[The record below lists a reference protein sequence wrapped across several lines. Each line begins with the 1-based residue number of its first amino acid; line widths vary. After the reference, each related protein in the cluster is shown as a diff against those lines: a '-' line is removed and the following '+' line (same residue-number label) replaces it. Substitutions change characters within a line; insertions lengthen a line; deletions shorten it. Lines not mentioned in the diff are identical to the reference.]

1 MFNTFYTASQLSRL
15 AQLPKVLFSLTLTLV
30 FSLTAIAQEPGAD
43 IEMADAM
50 RAEGK
55 IYVVVAC
62 IVIVLVG
69 LLLYIARLDRQV
81 KQLEQFLDNR
91 EGKKA

>member
-1 MFNTFYTASQLSRL
+1 MPVLTW
-15 AQLPKVLFSLTLTLV
+15 AQGV
-30 FSLTAIAQEPGAD
+30 AEPGLD

-69 LLLYIARLDRQV
+69 LLLYVTRLDRQI

-91 EGKKA
+91 KEK